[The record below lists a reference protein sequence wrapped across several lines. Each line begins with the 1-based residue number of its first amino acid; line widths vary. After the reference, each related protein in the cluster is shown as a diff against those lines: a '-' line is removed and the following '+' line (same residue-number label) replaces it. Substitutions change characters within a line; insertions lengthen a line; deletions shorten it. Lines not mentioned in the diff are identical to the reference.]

1 MTATAGTG
9 HVRKVVAAAS
19 VGTALEW
26 YDFFVYGALA
36 TILSRHFFSG
46 LPDAQA
52 FILTLVTFAAGFV
65 ARPFGALVFGR
76 IGDSR
81 GRKGAFMA
89 TIIAMGV
96 ATTLIGLLPG
106 YEQAGILAPVAL
118 VILRIVQGFAL
129 GGEYGGAAIFVA
141 EYSNNRNRGFNTS
154 WIQASAAG
162 GLVLA
167 LVLILGLRLAMGE
180 DAFAAWG
187 WRLPFLFSVVL
198 LVVSVWIRRQMDESP
213 VFRAMKEQGRTS
225 RHVFSETFLQW
236 QNLRLVLLALFA
248 LMMAQGVVFYTGY
261 FYSQFFLERI
271 LKVPGPVVTELM
283 LAASLVA
290 AGLYVF
296 FGWLSD
302 RIGRRPVMLGGMVL
316 MLVAYVPGFT
326 ALAQFANPALAKAQE
341 QSPIVV
347 SAAPGDCALQLDM
360 TGGALAFASSCD
372 MAKSALANAGVA
384 YTAQPAPAGT
394 RATIAIG
401 STTTLEAPDMR
412 GRQPA
417 EIRQAR
423 KDLEARL
430 KQALAA
436 AGYPPSADMA
446 AFDMGSVFAVIIVF
460 MVAAT
465 ALYGPLAACLVELFP
480 ARIRYTALSVPYHVG
495 TGWFGGF
502 MPAIAF
508 AAITATGDIYAGL
521 WYPFTITLVAFV
533 LACLFLPETRGR
545 DVGA

>member
-1 MTATAGTG
+1 MSSPA
-9 HVRKVVAAAS
+9 HVRKVVVAAS

-36 TILSRHFFSG
+36 TILARHFFAG

-65 ARPFGALVFGR
+65 ARPFGALVFGK

-89 TIIAMGV
+89 TIVVMGV
-96 ATTLIGLLPG
+96 ATTLIGLLPT
-106 YEQAGILAPVAL
+106 YAQAGLLAPLALVAL
-118 VILRIVQGFAL
+118 RIAQGFAL

-141 EYSNNRNRGFNTS
+141 EYSSADNRGFSTS

-167 LVLILGLRLAMGE
+167 LVLILGLRRTLGE
-180 DAFAAWG
+180 EDFAEWG

-198 LVVSVWIRRQMDESP
+198 LAVSVWIRRQMDESP
-213 VFRAMKEQGRTS
+213 VFRAMKEQGRTTN
-225 RHVFSETFLQW
+225 RALGETFLRW
-236 QNLRLVLLALFA
+236 ENLRLVLLALFA

-261 FYSQFFLERI
+261 FYSQFFLEKI
-271 LKVPGPVVTELM
+271 LKVPGAVVTELM
-283 LAASLVA
+283 LAASLIA
-290 AGLYVF
+290 AVLYVF

-302 RIGRRPVMLGGMVL
+302 RIGRRPVMLFGMVL
-316 MLVAYVPGFT
+316 MLLSYFPGFH
-326 ALAQFANPALAKAQE
+326 ALARYANPALDAAQAR
-341 QSPIVV
+341 SPVV
-347 SAAPGDCALQLDM
+347 VHAAPGDCALQLDL
-360 TGGALAFASSCD
+360 TGGARAFASSCD
-372 MAKSALANAGVA
+372 MAKSALANAGIP
-384 YTAQPAPAGT
+384 YTTEPASAGT
-394 RATIAIG
+394 QATITIG
-401 STTTLEAPDMR
+401 STAMMTVPDMR
-412 GRQPA
+412 GRAVA
-417 EIRQAR
+417 EIRQAK
-423 KDLEARL
+423 KDLEATL
-430 KQALAA
+430 KDALAS
-436 AGYPPSADMA
+436 AGYPPGADMA
-446 AFDMGSVFAVIIVF
+446 SFDHVTVFAIIIVF

-480 ARIRYTALSVPYHVG
+480 ARIRYTALSFPYHVG

-521 WYPFTITLVAFV
+521 WYPAAITLTAFV
-533 LACLFLPETRGR
+533 LACFFLPETRGR
-545 DVGA
+545 NVQA

>member
-1 MTATAGTG
+1 MSGQA
-9 HVRKVVAAAS
+9 HVRKVVVAAS

-36 TILSRHFFSG
+36 TILSKHFFSA

-52 FILTLVTFAAGFV
+52 FILTLATFAAGFV

-76 IGDSR
+76 IGDSQ

-89 TIIAMGV
+89 TIVVMGV
-96 ATTLIGLLPG
+96 ATTLIGMLPT
-106 YEQAGILAPVAL
+106 YADAGLLAPIALVAL
-118 VILRIVQGFAL
+118 RLAQGFAL

-141 EYSNNRNRGFNTS
+141 EYSSNRNRGFSTS

-167 LVLILGLRLAMGE
+167 LVLILGLRLALGE
-180 DAFAAWG
+180 EAFVAWG

-198 LVVSVWIRRQMDESP
+198 LAVSVWIRRQMDESP
-213 VFRAMKEQGRTS
+213 VFRAMKEQGRTTS
-225 RHVFSETFLQW
+225 HALGETFLRW

-261 FYSQFFLERI
+261 FYSQFFLEKI
-271 LKVPGPVVTELM
+271 LKVPGAAVTELM

-290 AGLYVF
+290 AVLYVF

-302 RIGRRPVMLGGMVL
+302 RVGRRPVMLFGMVL
-316 MLVAYVPGFT
+316 MLAAYFPGFY
-326 ALAQFANPALAKAQE
+326 ALAQFANPALAHAQA
-341 QSPIVV
+341 QNPVV
-347 SAAPGDCALQLDM
+347 VRAFPSDCALQLDL
-360 TGGALAFASSCD
+360 TGGAQAFVSSCD
-372 MAKSALANAGVA
+372 VAKSALANAGVA
-384 YTAQPAPAGT
+384 YTTQPVGPGVPAVV
-394 RATIAIG
+394 AIG
-401 STTTLEAPDMR
+401 SSATLEAPNLR
-412 GRQPA
+412 GQPA
-417 EIRQAR
+417 ADARQA
-423 KDLEARL
+423 KKAFDAEL

-436 AGYPPSADMA
+436 AGYPPAADMA
-446 AFDMGSVFAVIIVF
+446 AIDTRAVFAVIIVF

-480 ARIRYTALSVPYHVG
+480 ARVRYTALSFPYHVG

-521 WYPFTITLVAFV
+521 WYPFTITFVAFG
-533 LACLFLPETRGR
+533 LASLFLPETRGR
-545 DVGA
+545 DVSA

>member
-1 MTATAGTG
+1 MSGPAN
-9 HVRKVVAAAS
+9 VRKVVVAAS

-36 TILSRHFFSG
+36 TILAKHFFSG

-76 IGDSR
+76 IGDSQ

-89 TIIAMGV
+89 TIVVMGV
-96 ATTLIGLLPG
+96 ATTLIGLLPT
-106 YEQAGILAPVAL
+106 YEQAGLFAPVAL
-118 VILRIVQGFAL
+118 VALRIAQGFAL

-141 EYSNNRNRGFNTS
+141 EYSSSRNRGFSTS

-167 LVLILGLRLAMGE
+167 LVLILALRLSLGE
-180 DAFAAWG
+180 EAFAAWG
-187 WRLPFLFSVVL
+187 WRVPFLFSVVL
-198 LVVSVWIRRQMDESP
+198 LAVSVWIRRQMDESP
-213 VFRAMKEQGRTS
+213 VFQAMKQQGRTT
-225 RHVFSETFLQW
+225 RHAIGETFLRW

-261 FYSQFFLERI
+261 FYSQFFLEKI

-290 AGLYVF
+290 AVLYVF

-302 RIGRRPVMLGGMVL
+302 RLGRRPVMLFGMLL
-316 MLVAYVPGFT
+316 MLGAYFPAFH
-326 ALAQFANPALAKAQE
+326 ALAQFANPALAEAQVRN
-341 QSPIVV
+341 PVV
-347 SAAPGDCALQLDM
+347 IRAAAGDCALQLDL
-360 TGGALAFASSCD
+360 TGGARAFASSCD
-372 MAKSALANAGVA
+372 VAKSGLANAGIA
-384 YTAQPAPAGT
+384 YTVQDAAQGASAV
-394 RATIAIG
+394 IAIG
-401 STTTLEAPDMR
+401 SATTLEAPDLR
-412 GRQPA
+412 GQPA
-417 EIRQAR
+417 GQIRQAR
-423 KDLEARL
+423 KEFEVRL
-430 KQALAA
+430 KDALAA
-436 AGYPPSADMA
+436 AGYPAAASMD
-446 AFDMGSVFAVIIVF
+446 AFDTNKVFAIIIVF
-460 MVAAT
+460 MIAAT

-480 ARIRYTALSVPYHVG
+480 ARIRYTALSFPYHVG

-521 WYPFTITLVAFV
+521 WYPFTITFVAFG
-533 LACLFLPETRGR
+533 LACLLLPETRGR
-545 DVGA
+545 DVSA

>member
-1 MTATAGTG
+1 MSGPAN
-9 HVRKVVAAAS
+9 VRKVVVAAS

-36 TILSRHFFSG
+36 TILARHFFSG

-65 ARPFGALVFGR
+65 ARPFGALVFGK
-76 IGDSR
+76 IGDSQ

-89 TIIAMGV
+89 TIVVMGV
-96 ATTLIGLLPG
+96 ATTLIGLLPT
-106 YEQAGILAPVAL
+106 YEQAGLLAPIALVAL
-118 VILRIVQGFAL
+118 RIAQGFAL

-141 EYSNNRNRGFNTS
+141 EYSSNRSRGFSTS

-167 LVLILGLRLAMGE
+167 LVFILGLRLAIGE
-180 DAFAAWG
+180 DAFASWG

-198 LVVSVWIRRQMDESP
+198 LAVSVWIRRQMDESP
-213 VFRAMKEQGRTS
+213 VFRAMKEQGRTTS
-225 RHVFSETFLQW
+225 HALGETFLRW

-261 FYSQFFLERI
+261 FYSQFFLEKI

-290 AGLYVF
+290 AVLYVF

-302 RIGRRPVMLGGMVL
+302 RIGRRPVMLFGMVL
-316 MLVAYVPGFT
+316 MLAAYFPGFH
-326 ALAQFANPALAKAQE
+326 ALAQFANPALAQAQALN
-341 QSPIVV
+341 PVV
-347 SAAPGDCALQLDM
+347 VRAASGDCALQLDL
-360 TGGALAFASSCD
+360 TGGAKAFASSCD
-372 MAKSALANAGVA
+372 MAKSALANAGIA
-384 YTAQPAPAGT
+384 YTTETAGPGVPT
-394 RATIAIG
+394 VIAIG
-401 STTTLEAPDMR
+401 SAATLEAPDLR
-412 GRQPA
+412 GRPVA
-417 EIRQAR
+417 DIRQA
-423 KDLEARL
+423 KKAFDAPL
-430 KQALAA
+430 KEALAA
-436 AGYPPSADMA
+436 AGYPPAADMA
-446 AFDMGSVFAVIIVF
+446 AFDTRAVFAIIIVF

-465 ALYGPLAACLVELFP
+465 ALYGPLAACLVEVFP
-480 ARIRYTALSVPYHVG
+480 ARIRYTALSFPYHVG

-521 WYPFTITLVAFV
+521 WYPFAITFVAFG

-545 DVGA
+545 DVNA

>member
-1 MTATAGTG
+1 MSGDA
-9 HVRKVVAAAS
+9 HVRKVVVAAS

-36 TILSRHFFSG
+36 TILAKHFFSA

-76 IGDSR
+76 IGDSQ

-89 TIIAMGV
+89 TIVVMGV
-96 ATTLIGLLPG
+96 ATTLIGMLPT
-106 YEQAGILAPVAL
+106 YADAGLLAPIAL
-118 VILRIVQGFAL
+118 VTLRLAQGFAL

-141 EYSNNRNRGFNTS
+141 EYSSNSNRGFSTS

-167 LVLILGLRLAMGE
+167 LVLILGLRLALGE
-180 DAFAAWG
+180 EAFVAWG

-198 LVVSVWIRRQMDESP
+198 LAVSVWIRRQMDESP
-213 VFRAMKEQGRTS
+213 VFRAMKEQGRTT
-225 RHVFSETFLQW
+225 RHALGETFLRW

-261 FYSQFFLERI
+261 FYSQFFLEKI
-271 LKVPGPVVTELM
+271 LKVPGAAVTELM

-290 AGLYVF
+290 AVLYVF

-302 RIGRRPVMLGGMVL
+302 RVGRRPVMLFGMVL
-316 MLVAYVPGFT
+316 MLAAYFPGFH
-326 ALAQFANPALAKAQE
+326 ALAQFANPALAEAQA
-341 QSPIVV
+341 QNPVV
-347 SAAPGDCALQLDM
+347 VHAFPGDCALQLDL
-360 TGGALAFASSCD
+360 TGGAQAFTSSCD
-372 MAKSALANAGVA
+372 MAKSALANAGIA
-384 YTAQPAPAGT
+384 YTTEPAGPGAPAV
-394 RATIAIG
+394 IAIG
-401 STTTLEAPDMR
+401 SVARLEAPSLR
-412 GRQPA
+412 GQPA
-417 EIRQAR
+417 ADIRQA
-423 KDLEARL
+423 KKAFDATL
-430 KQALAA
+430 KEALAA
-436 AGYPPSADMA
+436 AGYPPAADMA
-446 AFDMGSVFAVIIVF
+446 AFDTRAVFAIIIVF

-480 ARIRYTALSVPYHVG
+480 ARIRYTALSFPYHVG

-521 WYPFTITLVAFV
+521 WYPFTITFVAFG

-545 DVGA
+545 DVSA

>member
-1 MTATAGTG
+1 MSGPAN
-9 HVRKVVAAAS
+9 VRKVVVAAS

-36 TILSRHFFSG
+36 TILARHFFSG

-76 IGDSR
+76 IGDSQ

-89 TIIAMGV
+89 TIVVMGV
-96 ATTLIGLLPG
+96 ATTLIGLLPT
-106 YEQAGILAPVAL
+106 YEQAGLFAPIALVAL
-118 VILRIVQGFAL
+118 RIAQGFAL

-141 EYSNNRNRGFNTS
+141 EYSSSRSRGFSTS

-167 LVLILGLRLAMGE
+167 LVFILGLRLAIGE
-180 DAFAAWG
+180 DAFASWG

-198 LVVSVWIRRQMDESP
+198 LAVSVWIRRQMDESP
-213 VFRAMKEQGRTS
+213 VFKAMKDQGRTT
-225 RHVFSETFLQW
+225 RHAIGETFLRW

-261 FYSQFFLERI
+261 FYSQFFLEKI

-290 AGLYVF
+290 AVLYVF

-302 RIGRRPVMLGGMVL
+302 RIGRRPVMLFGMVL
-316 MLVAYVPGFT
+316 MLAAYFPAFH
-326 ALAQFANPALAKAQE
+326 ALAQFANPALAQAQA
-341 QSPIVV
+341 QNPVV
-347 SAAPGDCALQLDM
+347 VRADPADCALQLDL
-360 TGGALAFASSCD
+360 TGGARAFASSCD
-372 MAKSALANAGVA
+372 MAKSALTNAGIA
-384 YTAQPAPAGT
+384 YTTEPAVPGA
-394 RATIAIG
+394 ASVIAIG
-401 STTTLEAPDMR
+401 SATTLQAPDLR
-412 GRQPA
+412 GQA
-417 EIRQAR
+417 TSQIRQAR
-423 KDLEARL
+423 KDFEASLR
-430 KQALAA
+430 QALAG
-436 AGYPPSADMA
+436 AGYPPTADMA
-446 AFDMGSVFAVIIVF
+446 AFDTRAVFAIIIVF
-460 MVAAT
+460 MIAAT

-480 ARIRYTALSVPYHVG
+480 ARIRYTALSFPYHVG

-521 WYPFTITLVAFV
+521 WYPFTITFVAFG

-545 DVGA
+545 DVNA

>member
-1 MTATAGTG
+1 MSDRA
-9 HVRKVVAAAS
+9 HVRKVVVAAS

-36 TILSRHFFSG
+36 TILARHFFSG

-89 TIIAMGV
+89 TIVVMGV
-96 ATTLIGLLPG
+96 ATTLIGLLPT
-106 YEQAGILAPVAL
+106 YAEAGLLAPIAL
-118 VILRIVQGFAL
+118 VGLRLAQGFAL

-141 EYSNNRNRGFNTS
+141 EYSSNSDRGFSTS

-167 LVLILGLRLAMGE
+167 LVLILGLRQALGE
-180 DAFAAWG
+180 EDFAEWG

-198 LVVSVWIRRQMDESP
+198 LAISVWIRRQMDESP
-213 VFRAMKEQGRTS
+213 VFRAMKEQGRTTQ
-225 RHVFSETFLQW
+225 HALGETFLRW

-261 FYSQFFLERI
+261 FYSQFFLEKI
-271 LKVPGPVVTELM
+271 LKVPGAMVTELM

-290 AGLYVF
+290 AVLYVF

-302 RIGRRPVMLGGMVL
+302 RIGRRPVMLFGMLL
-316 MLVAYVPGFT
+316 MLAAYFPGFQ
-326 ALAQFANPALAKAQE
+326 ALAGFANPALAAAQA
-341 QSPIVV
+341 QNPVV
-347 SAAPGDCALQLDM
+347 VRAAPGDCTLQLDL
-360 TGGALAFASSCD
+360 TGGARAFASSCD
-372 MAKSALANAGVA
+372 MAKSALANAGIA
-384 YTAQPAPAGT
+384 YKTEPAPART
-394 RATIAIG
+394 PATIAIG
-401 STTTLEAPDMR
+401 TIATLDAPDLR
-412 GRQPA
+412 GKPIG
-417 EIRQAR
+417 EIRKEKTAFEAQV
-423 KDLEARL
+423 KDT
-430 KQALAA
+430 LAS
-436 AGYPPSADMA
+436 AGYPPAADLA
-446 AFDMGSVFAVIIVF
+446 RFDTRSVFAIIVVF

-480 ARIRYTALSVPYHVG
+480 ARIRYTALSFPYHVG

-521 WYPFTITLVAFV
+521 WYPFTITLTAFI
-533 LACLFLPETRGR
+533 LASLFLPETLGR
-545 DVGA
+545 DVNT